1 MNQKNKIF
9 LFFGVILVIL
19 VLSRLYA
26 VDNEQTVIEDRKSNS
41 ILVDNPKNP
50 KASGFWDL
58 DSVILVDGEAT
69 GVDAHNWTW
78 VEAQD
83 WFGGGSGN
91 SSHPYI
97 FENITISVNSTN
109 PGLTIANSSVFFK
122 LSNVTITNVNDE
134 GYGLYILNLG
144 NGTVVSSDFINNG
157 KTGIYMENVNDTR
170 ISLVNCVNN
179 TEDGIYSVGSNLNTF
194 TIDSSYNGR
203 YGLLLANS
211 DNNTVSISE
220 FTNNTVGLAIVESGE
235 YNSTYNLI
243 TENTFTNNGIN
254 SVDNCTLNSW
264 DDGAIGNVW
273 DDYEGVDADDDL
285 IGDTPY
291 DIPGLA
297 GAQDNYP
304 YCSDGIDVVAVSVSG
319 NGNGDRDLYEPVD
332 ILTLI
337 AIIGI
342 FFGIFIG
349 ILAIGKFL
357 ISDRR

>member
-19 VLSRLYA
+19 VLQRLYA
-26 VDNEQTVIEDRKSNS
+26 VDNEQTVINDRSNS
-41 ILVDNPKNP
+41 ILIDNPKNP
-50 KASGFWDL
+50 KIAGYWDL
-58 DSVILVDGEAT
+58 DSIILIDGEAT
-69 GVDAHNWTW
+69 GVGAHNWTW

-91 SSHPYI
+91 STHPYL

-109 PGLTIANSSVFFK
+109 PGLTIANSTVFFK
-122 LSNVTITNVNDE
+122 LSNITITNVNDE
-134 GYGLYILNLG
+134 GNGLYILNSG
-144 NGTVVSSDFINNG
+144 NGTIVSSDFINNG
-157 KTGIYMENVNDTR
+157 KTGIYMDNVNDTR
-170 ISLVNCVNN
+170 ITLVNCINN
-179 TEDGIYSVGSNLNTF
+179 TEDGIYAVGSNLNTF
-194 TIDSSYNGR
+194 TVDSSYNGR

-211 DNNTVSISE
+211 DNNTMSLCE
-220 FTNNTVGLAIVESGE
+220 FTNNTEVGLAIVESGE
-235 YNSTYNLI
+235 DNSTNNEI
-243 TENTFTNNGIN
+243 SENTFENNGIN
-254 SVDNCTLNSW
+254 AVDNCTLNSW

-291 DIPGLA
+291 DISGLA

-304 YCSDGIDVVAVSVSG
+304 YCDDGTEVAVSVSG
-319 NGNGDRDLYEPVD
+319 NGDGDRDLYEPVD

-357 ISDRR
+357 ISNRR